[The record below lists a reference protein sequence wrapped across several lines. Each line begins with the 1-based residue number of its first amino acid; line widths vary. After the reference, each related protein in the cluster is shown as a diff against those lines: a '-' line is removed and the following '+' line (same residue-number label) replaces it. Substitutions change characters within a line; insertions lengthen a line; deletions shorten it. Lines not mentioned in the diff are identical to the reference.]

1 MHVFRSTDDYEINR
15 HIALRY
21 YLRAHE
27 AVTQEYSELKEKLA
41 QYFRYDIDGY
51 CEGKDTLTWYLN

>member
-27 AVTQEYSELKEKLA
+27 YSE
-41 QYFRYDIDGY
+41 F
-51 CEGKDTLTWYLN
+51 